1 MSIVGAAL
9 RGFGKALSR
18 GSKNKTKSKFEARRK
33 TLRGASSKNKLDQ
46 DLKKTVKGVKEASER
61 AEKFSK
67 TLMKQDY
74 SKSAV
79 NKYLTKEYKKMKKKD

>member
-18 GSKNKTKSKFEARRK
+18 GSKNKAKKKFDAKRK
-33 TLRGASSKNKLDQ
+33 AFKGASDKNKLDQ
-46 DLKKTVKGVKEASER
+46 DVKKTVKNVKKASER

-67 TLMKQDY
+67 TLMKQNY
-74 SKSAV
+74 SDSAV
-79 NKYLTKEYKKMKKKD
+79 NKNLTASYKKMMKKD